1 MCVSVCARSYSECV
15 CVYNLMLL
23 PFLSHCQLLSPNAF
37 SGVNVYSARSP
48 SLHAAAQAGLFHPGK
63 LKEANVKCLP
73 GPDPLEPGFLCCRAS
88 LCSLLSAYLALSG
101 LSPADAIS
109 FTPPHYCVGIPVLG
123 SMLTPFLA
131 SLPAS
136 HRPPLPSSA
145 MSTLDAGA
153 SGSALACVS
162 LSGLVWHM
170 LMNLWVCPW
179 SSF

>member
-1 MCVSVCARSYSECV
+1 MWRLNKLCARSYSECV

-101 LSPADAIS
+101 LSPTDAAIS

-123 SMLTPFLA
+123 SMLTPFLEPLCPPPIA
-131 SLPAS
+131 LLCPALPC
-136 HRPPLPSSA
+136 RRWMLVLLGLLWP
-145 MSTLDAGA
+145 
-153 SGSALACVS
+153 VS
-162 LSGLVWHM
+162 
-170 LMNLWVCPW
+170 P
-179 SSF
+179 